1 MKKKIAILG
10 STGSIGTTSLDIIGK
25 NENLFNIE
33 FLSANK
39 NYKKIC
45 SQIIKFKPRYFV
57 VTNNNIF
64 FKTKKKFK
72 GQKTKILNDYKQVS
86 FSKKKIDITIASIPG
101 IAGLES
107 TINFT
112 KRSKKI
118 LLANKE
124 SIICGWSIIRKI
136 AKKNKTKL
144 VPIDS
149 EHFSIMK
156 LTENDKENEV
166 EKVYITAS
174 GGPFLNL
181 QINKFKNIKPKD
193 AIKHPKWKMGKKISV
208 DSSTLMNKILEL
220 IEAQKIFSF
229 NPKKYEIIIHPQS
242 LVHAIIKFKN
252 GLVKLLY
259 HEPDMKIPITN
270 AIFDSKIEIKN
281 FVKTKNYLK
290 NLEFSTPDKRRFPA
304 IKLIP
309 KLNKYISTPIIINA
323 ANEILV
329 DQFLKKK
336 ISFTTILKHLFS
348 LLKDKNYRK
357 YAIKSSTNLK
367 NIYMIDLWARKTVL
381 KIIEKNN

>member
-259 HEPDMKIPITN
+259 HEPDMKIPIAN

-281 FVKTKNYLK
+281 FIKAKNNLK

>member
-1 MKKKIAILG
+1 M
-10 STGSIGTTSLDIIGK
+10 
-25 NENLFNIE
+25 
-33 FLSANK
+33 
-39 NYKKIC
+39 
-45 SQIIKFKPRYFV
+45 
-57 VTNNNIF
+57 
-64 FKTKKKFK
+64 
-72 GQKTKILNDYKQVS
+72 
-86 FSKKKIDITIASIPG
+86 
-101 IAGLES
+101 ES